1 MESLVFFA
9 AVFRD
14 VMQRSIPQTAASF
27 ELLSFPYVTNMALDV
42 TNQNLVLISK
52 LFATLGTSQSQN
64 VSYIGEEHCVRT
76 LKTAAKVTKVGYTI
90 RVFFSPSRLL
100 L

>member
-27 ELLSFPYVTNMALDV
+27 ELHSFPLCNPALDV